1 MPDVALI
8 PTAISLASLVL
19 TILIWRSNQSN
30 KLKEQV
36 QQHETD
42 IAVIKSQMV
51 NSKEQLDNIDG
62 KLDDIIKELI

>member
-1 MPDVALI
+1 MPDVALV